1 MLIATIVLLLEARNK
16 NIKSEC
22 TSAPQPQ
29 EVIRENPK
37 PIVAIPEPMSPNQL
51 LDSFLN
57 EIPPKRCAILS
68 SVNFRCD
75 NSQLTN
81 WNAKEKSNLKVMG
94 HQNIQ
99 KVPYSNV
106 NLINKAGSASPIYHY
121 PEVVVLLKNHIIK
134 NAVYLDSA
142 DQYLA
147 LLIGTLT

>member
-1 MLIATIVLLLEARNK
+1 MH
-16 NIKSEC
+16 EC
-22 TSAPQPQ
+22 TPTAGSHQGKPQANCSDPRTNVAQ
-29 EVIRENPK
+29 PTV
-37 PIVAIPEPMSPNQL
+37 PIFLAR